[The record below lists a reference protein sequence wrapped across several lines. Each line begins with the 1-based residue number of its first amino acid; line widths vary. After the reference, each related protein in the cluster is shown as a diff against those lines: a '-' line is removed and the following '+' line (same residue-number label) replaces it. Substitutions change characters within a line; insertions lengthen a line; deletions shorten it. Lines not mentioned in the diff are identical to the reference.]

1 MAQLWKGRFKKEL
14 AKETNDFNS
23 SIKFDSRM
31 FEEDIKGSIAHAT
44 MLGATGIIDKSE
56 SDKIVDGL
64 NGILDDIRAEF
75 LHLTEMIYNPLLR
88 RSGSKVMEGTDNM
101 HPCFMR
107 RVSYRLHGIFA
118 SGQFHV
124 N

>member
-1 MAQLWKGRFKKEL
+1 
-14 AKETNDFNS
+14 
-23 SIKFDSRM
+23 
-31 FEEDIKGSIAHAT
+31 
-44 MLGATGIIDKSE
+44 MLLLHREGGVKQSQYISGALRG
-56 SDKIVDGL
+56 